1 MAEGSGWGEPDGAGQ
16 PTPDDQGAGSAKPW
30 FPPAPDGQPNDGP
43 YQGAPGPYGQGPYG
57 QGPYG
62 QWGAPPP
69 YGYPGYG
76 QPPGWQPP
84 APKPGVIPLRPIGV
98 SEILDGAFTAIRRN
112 PRATLG
118 VGAIIMTVYG
128 ILAAVIAP
136 AAVTGFGSFTPFST
150 GQQASP
156 ARIQQQLSGIGHQVL
171 GLVLIYLLLYVA
183 GQILSGMLTNVIG
196 RSVLGERI
204 TAGEAW
210 RRTLPRLPAMFGT
223 TLLFAATIIG
233 LWAVYVGIGL
243 LITLIGHGAG
253 PVSVVYF
260 VVAAIAALC
269 LTVWI
274 WTSFMLANQVV
285 VLERTGP
292 VRALGRS
299 WRLVRRS
306 FWRVL
311 GVALLAQLIAGI
323 ASAILQLPFT
333 IPATLMA
340 ANSADSLHPPIA
352 AVVIGTV
359 GTIASRTLTGALL
372 AGVYVLLY
380 VDLRMRKEGLD
391 IALRT
396 ATAGERPAGD
406 EFTTVWRPPKGQG

>member
-1 MAEGSGWGEPDGAGQ
+1 
-16 PTPDDQGAGSAKPW
+16 
-30 FPPAPDGQPNDGP
+30 
-43 YQGAPGPYGQGPYG
+43 
-57 QGPYG
+57 
-62 QWGAPPP
+62 
-69 YGYPGYG
+69 
-76 QPPGWQPP
+76 
-84 APKPGVIPLRPIGV
+84 VIPLRPLGV

-118 VGAIIMTVYG
+118 IGAIIMTVYG

-136 AAVTGFGSFTPFST
+136 AAVTGFARFTRIGN
-150 GQQASP
+150 GQPAS
-156 ARIQQQLSGIGHQVL
+156 QVQLSDIGHQVL
-171 GLVLIYLLLYVA
+171 GLALTSLLLYVA

-223 TLLFAATIIG
+223 TVLFAAVI
-233 LWAVYVGIGL
+233 VGIFVVYAGIGAA
-243 LITLIGHGAG
+243 ITAIGHGTG

-260 VVAAIAALC
+260 VVAGIAAVC
-269 LTVWI
+269 LIVWL

-285 VLERTGP
+285 VLERAGP
-292 VRALGRS
+292 VRALRRS
-299 WRLVRRS
+299 WRLVRHS
-306 FWRVL
+306 FWRVF
-311 GVALLAQLIAGI
+311 GITLLAQLIVGI

-333 IPATLMA
+333 IPAGVIA
-340 ANSADSLHPPIA
+340 AHSGDSLHPPIV

-372 AGVYVLLY
+372 AGVFVLLY

-396 ATAGERPAGD
+396 ATGGERPAGD
-406 EFTTVWRPPKGQG
+406 EFATLWRPPGGGSPGPG

>member
-1 MAEGSGWGEPDGAGQ
+1 MAEGSGWSESDGAGQ
-16 PTPDDQGAGSAKPW
+16 PGPDHGAGPGQPW
-30 FPPAPDGQPNDGP
+30 FPPAEGP
-43 YQGAPGPYGQGPYG
+43 YS
-57 QGPYG
+57 
-62 QWGAPPP
+62 QWGTPPPP
-69 YGYPGYG
+69 YGYPGSG
-76 QPPGWQPP
+76 QPGPTPYGWYPKSGPPP

-136 AAVTGFGSFTPFST
+136 AAVTGFGSFTRVNN
-150 GQQASP
+150 GQPASQAQ
-156 ARIQQQLSGIGHQVL
+156 IQRQVSDVGHQVL

-210 RRTLPRLPAMFGT
+210 RRTLPRLPAMFGA
-223 TLLFAATIIG
+223 TLLFAAAIIG
-233 LWAVYVGIGL
+233 IWAVYAGIGAA
-243 LITLIGHGAG
+243 ITAIGNGSG
-253 PVSVVYF
+253 PVSIIYF
-260 VVAAIAALC
+260 VVAGIAAVC
-269 LTVWI
+269 LTVWL

-299 WRLVRRS
+299 WRLVRHS
-306 FWRVL
+306 FWRVF
-311 GVALLAQLIAGI
+311 GITLLAQLIVGI

-333 IPATLMA
+333 IPASLMA
-340 ANSADSLHPPIA
+340 AHSGDSLHPPIA

-372 AGVYVLLY
+372 AGVFVLLY

-396 ATAGERPAGD
+396 ATDGERPGGPAGPDGD
-406 EFTTVWRPPKGQG
+406 EFATLWRPPGGSSPGPG

>member
-1 MAEGSGWGEPDGAGQ
+1 MAEGSGWGDPDRAGRPGPDHGAGN
-16 PTPDDQGAGSAKPW
+16 GKPW
-30 FPPAPDGQPNDGP
+30 FPPAADGP
-43 YQGAPGPYGQGPYG
+43 GNGGPKA
-57 QGPYG
+57 GPYG
-62 QWGAPPP
+62 QWGTPPPP

-76 QPPGWQPP
+76 QPPGWQPA
-84 APKPGVIPLRPIGV
+84 APKPGVIPLRPVGV

-136 AAVTGFGSFTPFST
+136 AAVTGFSSFTRVNAWQPAS
-150 GQQASP
+150 QAQ
-156 ARIQQQLSGIGHQVL
+156 IQRQPSDVGHQVL

-196 RSVLGERI
+196 PSVLGERI

-210 RRTLPRLPAMFGT
+210 HRTLPRLPAMFGA
-223 TLLFAATIIG
+223 TLLFAAVIIG
-233 LWAVYVGIGL
+233 IWAVYAGIGAA
-243 LITLIGHGAG
+243 IVAIGNGTG

-260 VVAAIAALC
+260 VLAGMAGIC
-269 LTVWI
+269 LTVWL

-306 FWRVL
+306 FWRVF
-311 GVALLAQLIAGI
+311 GVTLLAQLIVGI

-333 IPATLMA
+333 IPASLMA
-340 ANSADSLHPPIA
+340 AHSGDSLHPPIA

-396 ATAGERPAGD
+396 ATGGERPPGD
-406 EFTTVWRPPKGQG
+406 EFATLWRPPGGSSPGPG